1 MKDLPIHCMDKQ
13 KEKHKIDLQE
23 KSDNAEIFEFT

>member
-1 MKDLPIHCMDKQ
+1 MGKQ
-13 KEKHKIDLQE
+13 KEKHKRDLQE

>member
-1 MKDLPIHCMDKQ
+1 MDKQ
-13 KEKHKIDLQE
+13 KEKHKRDLQE